1 MILLLLT
8 IGCPKQKTYMIG
20 IDNVEFFN
28 THVDMYV
35 YFGRPT
41 CIDCRNFEKYLLDVL
56 SENNV
61 EIFYFNTDY
70 WRDKEGAQEIF
81 SEFEIDTVPQL
92 INIDSE
98 GNIRRYYFNE
108 KTDLKDSLEQFLKV
122 GDLKMVRYL
131 GFAEYI
137 CLAISICNFIAV
149 GFALKKKRPIFKIMY
164 LINIF
169 GVVVISNLIVWMEGW
184 YVDEHNLSG
193 SPVTFVLNV
202 CNIVLFIVSSIIA
215 FNCKKAE

>member
-1 MILLLLT
+1 MI
-8 IGCPKQKTYMIG
+8 
-20 IDNVEFFN
+20 
-28 THVDMYV
+28 
-35 YFGRPT
+35 
-41 CIDCRNFEKYLLDVL
+41 FEQYLLDML

-70 WRDKEGAQEIF
+70 WRDKEGTQEIF

-108 KTDLKDSLEQFLKV
+108 KTDFKDSIEQFLKV

-137 CLAISICNFIAV
+137 CLAISICNFTAV
-149 GFALKKKRPIFKIMY
+149 GLALKKKTPIFKIMY

-169 GVVVISNLIVWMEGW
+169 GVVVISNLIVWMEGL

-202 CNIVLFIVSSIIA
+202 CNIVLFIISSIIA

>member
-1 MILLLLT
+1 MLI
-8 IGCPKQKTYMIG
+8 QKVI
-20 IDNVEFFN
+20 V
-28 THVDMYV
+28 
-35 YFGRPT
+35 
-41 CIDCRNFEKYLLDVL
+41 
-56 SENNV
+56 
-61 EIFYFNTDY
+61 
-70 WRDKEGAQEIF
+70 
-81 SEFEIDTVPQL
+81 
-92 INIDSE
+92 
-98 GNIRRYYFNE
+98 RRYYFNE

-131 GFAEYI
+131 GFTEYI
-137 CLAISICNFIAV
+137 CLAISISNCIAV